1 MKWPKT
7 KRTANAG
14 VIFVESAINSH
25 CSIFHPIHQE
35 SDIGIDGFIELV
47 DADEASGQLIA
58 VQIKSGD
65 SYLASDGK
73 GFRVP
78 VDQRHLDYW
87 MSYIV
92 PVILVCYSPTRNAGA
107 WIPIRDFVEHWNY
120 HDRGSLVAID
130 IPDYC
135 VFDAE
140 EIGKGIANL
149 SQSRTDE
156 RLLLSC
162 VDNCFNSNPLLRR
175 SGFELLQAHPQSK
188 CLKITAFLAK
198 RFILDE
204 DIETATQSLYS
215 LGYAVGQHHW
225 SWNPSNKDEQD
236 LVGFAS
242 SICSNLDRLE
252 IRRLIELCD
261 PGPFNGPNG
270 LGERCY
276 DILCC
281 CFDRAE
287 PILDDIARDRSL
299 PIARRANALLMLNYG
314 SWDELENA
322 SDVIREQESLCDVM
336 DWIFGTEE
344 KEDDR
349 Q

>member
-7 KRTANAG
+7 KQTANAG
-14 VIFVESAINSH
+14 VIFVESAINSQG
-25 CSIFHPIHQE
+25 SIFHPIHQE
-35 SDIGIDGFIELV
+35 SDICIDGFIELV

-87 MSYIV
+87 MSYMV

-107 WIPIRDFVEHWNY
+107 WIAIRDFVEHRNY
-120 HDRGSLVAID
+120 HDRGNIVSID

-135 VFDAE
+135 VFNAE
-140 EIGKGIANL
+140 QIGRGIANL
-149 SQSRTDE
+149 SQSRADE
-156 RLLLSC
+156 RLLLAC
-162 VDNCFNSNPLLRR
+162 VDKCFSSNPLDRR

-188 CLKITAFLAK
+188 CLKVTAFLAK

-204 DIETATQSLYS
+204 DIGIATKSLFS
-215 LGYAVGQHHW
+215 LGYAVGQHRW
-225 SWNPSNKDEQD
+225 SWNPRNKDEQE
-236 LVGFAS
+236 LIGFTS
-242 SICSNLDRLE
+242 SICSDLDGFE

-261 PGPFNGPNG
+261 PGPFNGPDG

-281 CFDRAE
+281 CFDKAE
-287 PILDDIARDRSL
+287 SILDDIARDRSL
-299 PIARRANALLMLNYG
+299 PITRRANALLMLNYG
-314 SWDELENA
+314 SWDELEDA
-322 SDVIREQESLCDVM
+322 SDIIREQESLCDAV
-336 DWIFGTEE
+336 DWIFETR
-344 KEDDR
+344 DD
-349 Q
+349 QQ